1 MTEPFTVPLFVL
13 PMGIFPMCQEP
24 VRVFEPRYK
33 QMRDDCVLNNSEFGY
48 IAGNIDGGSENGWSL
63 PAEYG
68 VLTSAENLQEQGTNL
83 MFTAY
88 GEKRFRVMKIIP
100 AALSAEDFGDVFPS
114 VDELVG
120 RYIEENKEGKLYI
133 RAEVEILPPV
143 DGVIDDDDWIDV
155 LEMWAWQI
163 VEMSGMFRNEVL
175 VLSEV
180 FSVLK
185 SEFTPYSEYSLWFA
199 CHSLLE
205 SVDDR
210 QTALA
215 STSAGEIMQL
225 LKMTVNQQNSG
236 FIILSRVLRGYSSVL
251 EK

>member
-1 MTEPFTVPLFVL
+1 MTESFTVPLFVL
-13 PMGIFPMCQEP
+13 PMGIFPMCKEP
-24 VRVFEPRYK
+24 LRVFEPRYK
-33 QMRDDCVLNNSEFGY
+33 QMLDDCVLNNSEFGY
-48 IAGNIDGGSENGWSL
+48 IAGNIDGGGENGWSL

-68 VLTSAENLQEQGTNL
+68 VLTSAENLQEQGANL

-114 VDELVG
+114 VDELVE
-120 RYIEENKEGKLYI
+120 RYIEENAEGKLYI
-133 RAEVEILPPV
+133 RAEVEVLPPV
-143 DGVIDDDDWIDV
+143 GGVIDDDDWGDI

-163 VEMSGMFRNEVL
+163 VEMSGMFRNEEL
-175 VLSEV
+175 SLSEV
-180 FSVLK
+180 FSILK

-199 CHSLLE
+199 CHSLLD

-215 STSAGEIMQL
+215 STSVSDIMQL
-225 LKMTVNQQNSG
+225 LKMAVAEKKTQLKA
-236 FIILSRVLRGYSSVL
+236 IRSVM
-251 EK
+251 ENDPE